1 MDDKINFSEIEKKE
15 LLKIARDSVESFI
28 KTGKIPNFE
37 VNSEKLKEKRAA
49 FVTILKNG
57 NLRGCIGRIAD
68 DMPLF
73 KVISKMAVA
82 AAVEDYRF
90 LPVNEDELKDLKYEI
105 SVLTPFKKINSI
117 EEIEIGKHGV
127 LAVTG
132 NKTGLFLPQVATEN
146 NFDRETFLNEL
157 MMKIGLSS
165 DYWKKNPIDFY
176 VFEAEVFGD

>member
-1 MDDKINFSEIEKKE
+1 
-15 LLKIARDSVESFI
+15 
-28 KTGKIPNFE
+28 
-37 VNSEKLKEKRAA
+37 
-49 FVTILKNG
+49 
-57 NLRGCIGRIAD
+57 
-68 DMPLF
+68 
-73 KVISKMAVA
+73 
-82 AAVEDYRF
+82 
-90 LPVNEDELKDLKYEI
+90 
-105 SVLTPFKKINSI
+105 
-117 EEIEIGKHGV
+117 